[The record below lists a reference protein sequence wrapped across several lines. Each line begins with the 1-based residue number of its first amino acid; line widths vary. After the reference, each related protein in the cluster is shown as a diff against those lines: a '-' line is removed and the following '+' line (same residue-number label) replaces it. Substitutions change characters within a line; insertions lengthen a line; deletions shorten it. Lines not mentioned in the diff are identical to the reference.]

1 MEIGVI
7 IALIISGL
15 IVGFINTLAGGGTI
29 ISMTLFLMLGLPPG
43 VANGTNRIAVFLQNL
58 VSVSTFKRKKIL
70 DIPKSIKYVIPVV
83 LGSLIGSNIVLTINE
98 VLFNY
103 FFISVILLMVL
114 VILIKPQLWLKENPV
129 KINRP
134 MHIIHWILYF
144 IIGVYGGF
152 IHVGIGY
159 FLLAML
165 VLTGGYDL
173 IKANAIKNLVVL
185 IYIPFSLIVFI
196 IHDQVRYDY
205 ALIHAIGN
213 VVGAFIASNWASN
226 MGNKFIRYILILLLL
241 VSCIQALN
249 FFDLVDFFQIFIP
262 KK

>member
-144 IIGVYGGF
+144 IIG
-152 IHVGIGY
+152 
-159 FLLAML
+159 
-165 VLTGGYDL
+165 
-173 IKANAIKNLVVL
+173 
-185 IYIPFSLIVFI
+185 
-196 IHDQVRYDY
+196 
-205 ALIHAIGN
+205 
-213 VVGAFIASNWASN
+213 
-226 MGNKFIRYILILLLL
+226 
-241 VSCIQALN
+241 
-249 FFDLVDFFQIFIP
+249 
-262 KK
+262 